1 MRNRNLRFIINALSV
16 VICAFLLTGN
26 SLEVWAE
33 APMVKTQ
40 VPAYYRMMLGQF
52 EITALADGFIDMNT
66 KLMRNA
72 SEENLNKQLNR
83 YFTDPAKAKAAV
95 NSYLINTGSKLVL
108 VDPGAGTMFG
118 PALGKLAI
126 NMKAAGYDPSQ
137 VDAVLITHMHVDH
150 IGGLIDAGG
159 KPAFPKATVYVSKE
173 ESDFWLSKSEA
184 EKVPVEM
191 RKYFT
196 MAQKAAE
203 PYIAANKWKTFEGGD
218 LPVPGFRAIP
228 IYGHT
233 AGHTAF
239 EVKSVNDTMLIIGDM
254 VHSMMIQFTLPEVA
268 ILFDKDMKQAIKAR
282 QNIFRKAA
290 QSRTLIAGMH
300 IPFPGIGHIRMEG
313 KTTYTWVP
321 VEFAP
326 MP

>member
-1 MRNRNLRFIINALSV
+1 MNV
-16 VICAFLLTGN
+16 VLTIACVLLLAGN
-26 SLEVWAE
+26 FSASWAE

-40 VPAYYRMMLGQF
+40 VPAYYRMMVGQF

-72 SEENLNKQLNR
+72 SEEKLNTQLDR
-83 YFTDPAKAKAAV
+83 YFTDHAKAKAAV

-118 PALGKLAI
+118 AALGKLAI

-150 IGGLIDAGG
+150 IGGLLGADG
-159 KPAFPKATVYVSKE
+159 KPAFPKATVYVSKA

-191 RKYFT
+191 RKFFT

-203 PYIAANKWKTFEGGD
+203 PYIEANRWKIFEGSD
-218 LPVPGFRAIP
+218 LPVPGIRAIP
-228 IYGHT
+228 IHGHT

-239 EVKSVNDTMLIIGDM
+239 EVKSGSDTLLIIGDM
-254 VHSMMIQFTLPEVA
+254 VHNMAIQFTLPDVA
-268 ILFDKDMKQAIKAR
+268 ILFDKDMKQAVKAR
-282 QNIFRKAA
+282 QDMFRKAA
-290 QSRTLIAGMH
+290 QSKILIAGMH
-300 IPFPGIGHIRMEG
+300 IPFPGIGHIRAEG
-313 KTTYTWVP
+313 KNSYSWVP
-321 VEFAP
+321 VEFMP